1 MTAAILPFRDA
12 IREGKKILFDGSTSS
27 ALFEKGLGTNRNFDE
42 ASLKHPDWVQSIHLE
57 FLKAGAQVLTT
68 NTWGANRLRLS
79 SYGLDQQVEVIN
91 SASVKLA
98 QAARSESGGPAWIG
112 GCIGPLG
119 LRIEPWGPTSF
130 DEAKSCFKEQASA
143 LETAGVDCF
152 ILESFEDIQEMH
164 QAILAIQEI
173 GSIPIVAMMSTNDE
187 GSALFG
193 CTAEQ
198 IGQSLTEWG
207 VDILGVNGGNGP
219 AVHLRILERLR
230 KVTSLPLISQPSP
243 GLPNVVDGRVY
254 FMASPQYL
262 GEFANKAL
270 ALGAQC
276 LGGCSGT
283 SPDHIRA
290 MGGSF
295 RQAHAF
301 HRSTTPIIEI
311 KRTEI
316 KIEPSPRVSR
326 SLWAKKIVEGHFVTS
341 VELVPPNGMELDKMI
356 EKARHCNSL
365 GVDAINIP
373 DGPRAMAR
381 ISALATAVI
390 VEREV
395 GIETV
400 LHYACR
406 DRNLL
411 GMQSDLLGAAALKLK
426 NILAITGDPPK
437 LGPYPNATG
446 VFDVD
451 AIGLVHILRN
461 LNIGIDIGGGGIG
474 SPTAFSIGVGANPVA
489 PDRRKEEARFKW
501 KVEAGAEWAITQPIF
516 DATALFK
523 FLDFAEPLGVP
534 IVAGIWPFKHLKNA
548 EFMANEVPGVF
559 VPPSVLQRMGRF
571 SSQTDQLKEGQD
583 IARELM
589 EKIVSRVA
597 GFQISAPFG
606 QVENIAPL
614 LDDLKAG
621 RIR

>member
-1 MTAAILPFRDA
+1 MITSIRPFRDVL
-12 IREGKKILFDGSTSS
+12 REGKKILFDGSTSS

-42 ASLKHPDWVQSIHLE
+42 ASLKHPDWVRSIHLE
-57 FLKAGAQVLTT
+57 FLKAGSQVLTT
-68 NTWGANRLRLS
+68 NTWGANRFRLA
-79 SYGLDQQVEVIN
+79 SYGLEHQVEAIN
-91 SASVKLA
+91 LASVKLA
-98 QAARSESGGPAWIG
+98 QSARSENDSSAWIG
-112 GCIGPLG
+112 GCLGPLG

-130 DEAKSCFKEQASA
+130 DEAKACFREQA
-143 LETAGVDCF
+143 LVLQKAGIDCF
-152 ILESFEDIQEMH
+152 VLESFEDIQEIH

-173 GSIPIVAMMSTNDE
+173 GSTPIVAMMNTNDE

-193 CTAEQ
+193 CSAEQ

-207 VDILGVNGGNGP
+207 VDVLGVNGGNGP

-243 GLPNVVDGRVY
+243 GLPNVVDGRVF

-295 RQAHAF
+295 RQARAF
-301 HRSTTPIIEI
+301 HHSVSPVVEI
-311 KRTEI
+311 KRTESI
-316 KIEPSPRVSR
+316 KEAMPQAKR
-326 SLWAKKIVEGHFVTS
+326 SLWAKKVVNGDFVTS
-341 VELVPPNGMELDKMI
+341 VELVPPNGMELEKMI
-356 EKARHCNSL
+356 EKARHCQSL

-426 NILAITGDPPK
+426 NILAVTGDPPK

-474 SPTAFSIGVGANPVA
+474 NPTAFSIGVGANPVA
-489 PDRRKEEARFKW
+489 PDTHKEESRFKW

-523 FLDFAEPLGVP
+523 FLDFAQPLGIP

-559 VPPSVLQRMGRF
+559 VPPSLLERMGRF
-571 SSQTDQLKEGQD
+571 SSQGDQLKEGQS

-589 EKIVSRVA
+589 EKVASRVV

-614 LDDLKAG
+614 LEGLKSG
-621 RIR
+621 RI